1 MNHTIDLLKPA
12 ARCATDVASLIDA
25 ARVLTFRACAR
36 ARERAADPNAWTLA
50 QVASL
55 YDTAARISLQARLLV
70 VETQRLLALA
80 PAATAD
86 DTVLQL
92 ATARELD
99 SLHALLVAA
108 MHDASRALDTLE
120 SLQELGT
127 DRIHATSLQTSA
139 ALDVA
144 DAVQRLIERIKR

>member
-12 ARCATDVASLIDA
+12 ARSATDVASLIDA

-36 ARERAADPNAWTLA
+36 ARERAADPNAWSLA
-50 QVASL
+50 QVVSL
-55 YDTAARISLQARLLV
+55 YDTAARLSLQARMLV
-70 VETQRLLALA
+70 AETQRLLSMA

-86 DTVLQL
+86 DSMLQL
-92 ATARELD
+92 STAKELD

-120 SLQELGT
+120 SLQELGSE
-127 DRIHATSLQTSA
+127 RMHAAPLQTPAS
-139 ALDVA
+139 LDVA
-144 DAVQRLIERIKR
+144 DVVQRLIERIKR

>member
-12 ARCATDVASLIDA
+12 ARTATDVASLIDA

-36 ARERAADPNAWTLA
+36 ARERAADPSAWSLG

-55 YDTAARISLQARLLV
+55 YETAAGLSLQARLLV
-70 VETQRLLALA
+70 AETQRLLALA

-86 DTVLQL
+86 DAMLQL
-92 ATARELD
+92 TTARELD

-120 SLQELGT
+120 SLQELGA
-127 DRIHATSLQTSA
+127 DRVQATSMTTPA
-139 ALDVA
+139 GLDVA
-144 DAVQRLIERIKR
+144 EVVQRLIERIKR